1 MRKLL
6 RVYLCFCFCLVVC
19 FLAFLFVCFVAFFFL
34 FFFFSFFFL
43 GGGGMPLTPGWCQTG
58 TNGFALTSYLP
69 SHVGHDMSSLLITFW
84 PSWPVPFNP
93 YNYTVHGSVNL
104 SNQSVFHVCS
114 QLGDIRQ
121 RKHTHARTRTQN
133 ATTIKEEDEERNL
146 HIKKLY

>member
-19 FLAFLFVCFVAFFFL
+19 FVAFLFVCCCFFLPL
-34 FFFFSFFFL
+34 FFFFFF
-43 GGGGMPLTPGWCQTG
+43 GGGGVPLTPGWCQTG

-121 RKHTHARTRTQN
+121 RKHTHARTRTR
-133 ATTIKEEDEERNL
+133 AHTHAKRNNNKGRRRR
-146 HIKKLY
+146 KKFTH

>member
-6 RVYLCFCFCLVVC
+6 RVYLCV
-19 FLAFLFVCFVAFFFL
+19 FFL
-34 FFFFSFFFL
+34 FGCLFCCFFVCVFCFLLLLFSSSSFFFCFW
-43 GGGGMPLTPGWCQTG
+43 GGGGGVPLTPGWCQTG

-121 RKHTHARTRTQN
+121 RKHTHARTHTHTHARTHARKTQQQ
-133 ATTIKEEDEERNL
+133 
-146 HIKKLY
+146 